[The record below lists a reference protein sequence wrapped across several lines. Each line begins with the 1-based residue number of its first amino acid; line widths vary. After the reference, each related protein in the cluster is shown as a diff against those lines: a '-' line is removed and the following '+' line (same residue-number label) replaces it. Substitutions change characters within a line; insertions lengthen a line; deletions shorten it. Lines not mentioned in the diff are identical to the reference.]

1 MQRILAVDVSY
12 TTSRVKVLERLPG
25 NPIGI
30 TYRWVDET
38 AVALMSRLPSFARG
52 RPARRTRVP
61 NRTAALAVSRPRYQ
75 AYFRDGSGD
84 STTPERELA
93 RSGFFQSGFHV
104 SLIGEPVALARSDD
118 QVPIEQ
124 VTDTPSMED
133 YLEAYVGGWDR
144 RIRSRPVQGQC
155 HAVAEPSRMVALS
168 WPCKW
173 PTRCCRHPVCRG
185 PHRLSRRCGDPSI
198 LPPTRLS
205 LCAAMAP
212 NP

>member
-1 MQRILAVDVSY
+1 MGGRNGRGVDVAFAVLRSWSACAQDKSPKLNRCSRGIE
-12 TTSRVKVLERLPG
+12 TTVSSLLSR
-25 NPIGI
+25 
-30 TYRWVDET
+30 W
-38 AVALMSRLPSFARG
+38 FRG
-52 RPARRTRVP
+52 QYDA
-61 NRTAALAVSRPRYQ
+61 
-75 AYFRDGSGD
+75 
-84 STTPERELA
+84 ERELA

-168 WPCKW
+168 WPRKW
-173 PTRCCRHPVCRG
+173 PTRCYRHPVCRG
-185 PHRLSRRCGDPSI
+185 PHRLSRRCGAPSI